1 MPIEFKLDP
10 SSRMINAHTID
21 PVSKKDWM
29 DLFLG
34 IKNHPERIEG
44 MDAIF
49 DLTEHEVDISDHY
62 IWIFAQ
68 RMMPHITKNY
78 IVKWAFVSSIQGTL
92 HKIDKF
98 ASYLMRNKNMILR
111 GFLDINGANNWIQED
126 KENRYAKNPPN
137 KSL

>member
-1 MPIEFKLDP
+1 
-10 SSRMINAHTID
+10 MIIAQASD
-21 PVSKKDWM
+21 PVSKRDWM

-49 DLTEHEVDISDHY
+49 DLTEQEVSISDHY

-78 IVKWAFVSSIQGTL
+78 RVKWAFVSSKEITIE
-92 HKIDKF
+92 KVDKF
-98 ASYLMRNKNMILR
+98 ASYLMRNENMTVR
-111 GFLDINGANNWIQED
+111 GFLDIDSAKSWVQID
-126 KENRYAKNPPN
+126 KRERYKE
-137 KSL
+137 ST